1 MENINNKNNKPPSPL
16 MLSII
21 ILKALEVILLLFIV
35 NKVLTVDNAQEN
47 VKTPL
52 EEKLE
57 D

>member
-1 MENINNKNNKPPSPL
+1 

-21 ILKALEVILLLFIV
+21 ILKAFEVILLLFIV
-35 NKVLTVDNAQEN
+35 NKVLTVDNTQEN